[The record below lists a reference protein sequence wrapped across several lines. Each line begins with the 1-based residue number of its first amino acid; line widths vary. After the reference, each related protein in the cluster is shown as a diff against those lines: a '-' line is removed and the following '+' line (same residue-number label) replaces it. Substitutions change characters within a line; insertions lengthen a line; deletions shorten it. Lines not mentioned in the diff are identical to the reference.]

1 MSCPLTPMGAN
12 IIVTVDESQGKEKKS
27 DSGILIAASVKTDG
41 PKTVSCFMLRLAATR
56 NQAPVISMLSVPRHS
71 QRAG

>member
-12 IIVTVDESQGKEKKS
+12 IIVTMDQEGGKEQKS

-41 PKTVSCFMLRLAATR
+41 PKTVSPHTNTLQGVR
-56 NQAPVISMLSVPRHS
+56 S
-71 QRAG
+71 QCSKIIHAGTGTVQKV